1 MLPRPGKQTL
11 DIGCGEGR
19 VTRDLAEL
27 GHRTIGIDSSPT
39 LIRYASQAHP
49 AGHYLLADAAA
60 LPFPEAT
67 FDLVV
72 AYCSLMDID
81 DMPAAV
87 AEAARMLEGGGR
99 FCFCVTHPVAD
110 AGNFTSSE
118 ADAPFVI
125 GTYFGPRHFEG
136 GTFERDGLKMTFRG
150 WCHSLEEYS
159 MAIEDAGA
167 RDRFNPRA
175 ESQRR
180 GHLQETVPNPVV
192 KGSPVPSSARSQ
204 ATT

>member
-1 MLPRPGKQTL
+1 MKRHWEEQAEQWVRWARTPEHDSYWWYRDSFFAMLPRPGKQTL

-87 AEAARMLEGGGR
+87 AEAARVLEGG
-99 FCFCVTHPVAD
+99 
-110 AGNFTSSE
+110 AGFAS
-118 ADAPFVI
+118 V
-125 GTYFGPRHFEG
+125 
-136 GTFERDGLKMTFRG
+136 
-150 WCHSLEEYS
+150 
-159 MAIEDAGA
+159 
-167 RDRFNPRA
+167 
-175 ESQRR
+175 
-180 GHLQETVPNPVV
+180 
-192 KGSPVPSSARSQ
+192 
-204 ATT
+204 